1 MATMKP
7 PLSLRR
13 AAALRAGDQGYGA
26 VVLRGNDN
34 LGEAPSRVVTAGD
47 PTAQGHL
54 GPDTNSPGKPLSPTG
69 ICRTGHSATSAQ
81 PADRRIGRWHAFPGS
96 MA

>member
-1 MATMKP
+1 MKS
-7 PLSLRR
+7 PLSLRRACLCAPLALLLAAAMCR

-54 GPDTNSPGKPLSPTG
+54 GPAPISPENP
-69 ICRTGHSATSAQ
+69 
-81 PADRRIGRWHAFPGS
+81 
-96 MA
+96 